1 MEEMSDV
8 KDTKYNFK
16 KVKQNETIRYFDLLE
31 KGLTSTW
38 NIHVSRPRQER
49 TVSPS
54 GKSLAFWSHDLQGEE
69 AVSPILCQEQLIL

>member
-1 MEEMSDV
+1 MEKMSDV

-38 NIHVSRPRQER
+38 NNH
-49 TVSPS
+49 VSPS
-54 GKSLAFWSHDLQGEE
+54 QGRRG
-69 AVSPILCQEQLIL
+69 Q